1 VLKSDKEIPKQRHGA
16 GIRIGSV
23 SVGAEDPVTYG
34 PDCQRY
40 ADESEEKRTTENDQ
54 LTNYSRTH
62 SGGVVGLGER
72 IQQGLAP

>member
-1 VLKSDKEIPKQRHGA
+1 VLKSNKEVPEQRHRA

-23 SVGAEDPVTYG
+23 RIGAQDAVAYE

-40 ADESEEKRTTENDQ
+40 ADESEEKCTTEDDQ
-54 LTNYSRTH
+54 LTTDSRPR
-62 SGGVVGLGER
+62 SGIVVVLGER